1 MTDRRLLPLAAAVLT
16 AVAALTLT
24 GCGGGGS
31 SDAKD
36 SSAANA
42 SDSADS
48 SDAPDVGAEGEDSAA
63 SGAAKGDACAPSDV
77 KLQARPAPSGRVLLV
92 ATASKA
98 CTAYGFP
105 FLRFDKD
112 QATAD
117 MVAASKPAAPV
128 RLAPGKAAYA
138 GVVPTSADG
147 GTPREATELSVSFQA
162 KNGDPVEGGELKAAL
177 PGGKLKIDDSVR
189 TTYWVG
195 EEAAALKG

>member
-1 MTDRRLLPLAAAVLT
+1 MTARPHLPAALAVLT
-16 AVAALTLT
+16 AVAALSLT

-31 SDAKD
+31 SD
-36 SSAANA
+36 
-42 SDSADS
+42 S
-48 SDAPDVGAEGEDSAA
+48 SDAKSSASSASSSSEAPDIGAEGEDSAA

-77 KLQARPAPSGRVLLV
+77 RLQARPAPSGRVLLV

-117 MVAASKPAAPV
+117 MVAASKPASPV
-128 RLAPGKAAYA
+128 RLAPGKSAYA
-138 GVVPTSADG
+138 GVVPTSKDG

-162 KNGDPVEGGELKAAL
+162 KNGDPVEGGETRAAL
-177 PGGKLKIDDSVR
+177 PGGKLKIDDGVR
-189 TTYWVG
+189 TTYWVAD
-195 EEAAALKG
+195 EASALKG